1 MQARLA
7 KAAEEKAKAL
17 ELDMTFVINDD
28 LDHAVGEIQG
38 LIGQCRSATHGC

>member
-17 ELDMTFVINDD
+17 ELDMTFVINAE
-28 LDHAVGEIQG
+28 LDRAVDEIQG
-38 LIGQCRSATHGC
+38 LIGQCRSATPGC